1 MHVPRDRDQGM
12 PTVDALPVCDS
23 ESADRD
29 GPTAPPVEVLAARG
43 APPSAGGGEEDV
55 DAAKCAESPDAG
67 SETSCGSFNS
77 RAAEPKGGDEDEA
90 GSDSASHSVTGE
102 AGENCNSESQGQGL
116 WTHFN
121 GRASEDVFPSDISRN
136 DQQPVKRKLE
146 NRAYVPEHVS
156 YQHRLKSL
164 ALDLEVLEEVQQKSS
179 PELRWDDHETSVT
192 IHSAVNLLKNQV
204 AVLEYNKMIAEAGLP
219 QKGVKAKLRAVGD
232 RVQRFVAGSTPVAEQ
247 AALPDHSA
255 HSQTSNHSAP
265 ASSRQVRICA
275 PQFAVSMED
284 CEMHIFARPTGER
297 DDPTL
302 EESHG
307 GGAGGIMPYSK
318 RAPRSEPSDDSLCG
332 ITIISKPPCGDGKDA
347 SQGGIC
353 SIASSARTA
362 CCAGCLAAAFAMA
375 ECLAGGD

>member
-1 MHVPRDRDQGM
+1 MSQGRRGRG
-12 PTVDALPVCDS
+12 TWAALS
-23 ESADRD
+23 SRER
-29 GPTAPPVEVLAARG
+29 
-43 APPSAGGGEEDV
+43 AGGGGEQDL
-55 DAAKCAESPDAG
+55 DAAQRAESPDAESEVSSG
-67 SETSCGSFNS
+67 SLSS
-77 RAAEPKGGDEDEA
+77 RAAEPEGGHEDEA
-90 GSDSASHSVTGE
+90 GSDSASHSE
-102 AGENCNSESQGQGL
+102 ARETCNSESQGQGL

-121 GRASEDVFPSDISRN
+121 GRASDDVFPSD
-136 DQQPVKRKLE
+136 KRKLE
-146 NRAYVPEHVS
+146 SRAYVPEHVS

-179 PELRWDDHETSVT
+179 PELRWDDPETSVT

-204 AVLEYNKMIAEAGLP
+204 AVLEYNKMMAEAGAP
-219 QKGVKAKLRAVGD
+219 QQGVKARLRAVGD
-232 RVQRFVAGSTPVAEQ
+232 RVHRFVAGSTPVAEQ

-255 HSQTSNHSAP
+255 HSQTSSHSAP

-297 DDPTL
+297 DDPSL
-302 EESHG
+302 EESDG
-307 GGAGGIMPYSK
+307 VAGRIMPYSK

-332 ITIISKPPCGDGKDA
+332 ITIISRPPCGDGKDA

-353 SIASSARTA
+353 SVARSARTA
-362 CCAGCLAAAFAMA
+362 CCAGCLAAAFAIA